1 MKLHQLHALFLKS
14 NGVCT
19 DTRNLAAGELFFA
32 LKGPSFNAN
41 DFALQALEKGA
52 IGAVVDS
59 YFEEDH
65 ANLIKVPDPLNMLQK
80 LANYHRNTF
89 TIPVLGLT
97 GSNGKTTTKE
107 LISLVLGQKFKTLT
121 TKGNLNN
128 HIGVP
133 LTLLGLNPS
142 HEIAVIEMGAN
153 HQGEIALL
161 ASIAEPTHGLITNF
175 GKAHLAG
182 FGGIQ
187 GIIKG
192 KQELYQNL
200 FAKKGV
206 IFYNEKDPIQV
217 EALKG
222 HSSKIPYQ
230 VGKSQ
235 PSKNKNTLELLQE
248 SPRLM
253 LRYKGLEMQSQ
264 LFGVYNASNI
274 AAAVAIGDYF
284 EVPLGLAAE
293 AISSYIPSNMRSEI
307 LEINGQRILLDAYNA
322 NPSSMESA
330 IRFFKSLDWH
340 NKALILGDMFELGE
354 DAAEEHQKIV
364 DLLQELSFKHVCL
377 VGSHFAH
384 TESTFETFHST
395 DELLAQF
402 PPALRSSEL
411 LVKGSRGM
419 ALERLLDKLK

>member
-1 MKLHQLHALFLKS
+1 MKLHDLHALFLKS

-19 DTRNLAAGELFFA
+19 DTRNLAKGQLFFA

-41 DFALQALEKGA
+41 DFALQAIEKGA
-52 IGAVVDS
+52 IGVVVDS
-59 YFEEDH
+59 DFEEDH
-65 ANLIKVPDPLNMLQK
+65 ANLIKVPDPLSLLQQ

-89 TIPVLGLT
+89 NIPVLGLT

-107 LISLVLGQKFKTLT
+107 LISLVLDQKFKTLT

-133 LTLLGLNPS
+133 LTLLGLNTS

-175 GKAHLAG
+175 GKAHLEG

-187 GIIKG
+187 GVIKG

-200 FAKKGV
+200 FAKKGA

-222 HSSKIPYQ
+222 YSLKIPYQ
-230 VGKSQ
+230 LGKAE
-235 PSKNKNTLELLQE
+235 PSKTKNTLEMLQE
-248 SPRLM
+248 SPQLM

-264 LFGVYNASNI
+264 LFGVYNALNI
-274 AAAVAIGDYF
+274 AAAIAIGDYF
-284 EVPLGLAAE
+284 EVPLSLAAE

-307 LEINGQRILLDAYNA
+307 LEINGKRILLDAYNA

-330 IRFFKSLDWH
+330 IKLFKSFHWS

-354 DAAEEHQKIV
+354 DAVEEHQKIV
-364 DLLQELSFKHVCL
+364 NLLQELTFEQVYL
-377 VGSHFAH
+377 VGSHFA
-384 TESTFETFHST
+384 STASKFETFHST
-395 DELLAQF
+395 EELLAQF

-411 LVKGSRGM
+411 LIKGSRGM